1 MQWDLAQ
8 LAALSAVVSEGTFEA
23 AARALNITPSA
34 VSQRVKAL
42 ESSVGRVLLQR
53 TKPVRATESGEAV
66 LLLARQFETLSHDAM
81 AGLGVEEVD
90 EGAEGAETLN
100 GTGGNGTGGIGT
112 GGNGTGGLPRRPL
125 VRMPIAVNADSLAT
139 WLLPALAELSTVI
152 AFDLFREDQGH
163 TTALLRDGT
172 VMGAVTDVAQ
182 AVQGCS
188 STPLGAMRYRPMA
201 NRSFA
206 ARWFG
211 GGVTPAALADAP
223 VVVFD
228 RRDQLQDRYLAA
240 ATGGVVSPPRHY
252 VPASADF
259 VEAVRLGFGWGMV
272 PDLQS
277 GWVAN
282 AGFDGQQTYLKRFGS
297 GAAGD
302 AVRAAA
308 GAASWRQDSEL
319 VELDPAGAIDVPLYW
334 QQWQLH
340 TRSLERVAS
349 AIRSAAHDVLR
360 PLA

>member
-23 AARALNITPSA
+23 AARALNVTPSA

-53 TKPVRATESGEAV
+53 MKPVRATESGEAV

-90 EGAEGAETLN
+90 QGAEGAETLN
-100 GTGGNGTGGIGT
+100 GTGGNGTS
-112 GGNGTGGLPRRPL
+112 GLPRPPL

-188 STPLGAMRYRPMA
+188 STALGAMRYRPMA

-211 GGVTPAALADAP
+211 GGATPAALADAP

-282 AGFDGQQTYLKRFGS
+282 AGFDGQQTYAQRFGS
-297 GAAGD
+297 SAAG
-302 AVRAAA
+302 ATGRAAAGATA